1 MCLFVLW
8 RPPAGFKATYFVQK
22 INLVLIH
29 YLNVLS
35 RWQMLSCSQSFKV
48 CQMGVKIEF
57 RQIVFFQLSFD
68 KIHQKVLQ
76 GKKVLLFKLIKDSY
90 VPQCQTRLKGLC
102 CWYVKYVWLSGYYM

>member
-22 INLVLIH
+22 INLVLIQ

-35 RWQMLSCSQSFKV
+35 RWRMLSCSQSFKV

-57 RQIVFFQLSFD
+57 RRVVVFPLSFD

-76 GKKVLLFKLIKDSY
+76 GKKSLIVKTNKR
-90 VPQCQTRLKGLC
+90 QLC
-102 CWYVKYVWLSGYYM
+102 STVAN